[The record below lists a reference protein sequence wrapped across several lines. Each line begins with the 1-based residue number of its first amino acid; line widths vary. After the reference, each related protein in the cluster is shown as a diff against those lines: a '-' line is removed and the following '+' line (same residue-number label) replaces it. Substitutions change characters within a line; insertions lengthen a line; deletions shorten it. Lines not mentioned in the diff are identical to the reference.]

1 MPYLEKQ
8 KHHWPVD
15 MMLRTLCIGFMF
27 SLLINTAIAQV
38 KVLQSGFI
46 FDEAPFKACHAST
59 LVELSNHQLMSAW
72 FAGSN
77 EGNKD
82 VCIWIATKQGKK
94 WSKPR
99 MVADGVQNDTL
110 RYPCWNPVLFKAK
123 NGLLFLH
130 YKVGPNPRTWW
141 AEVKTSKDNGQ
152 TWSKAKK
159 LPEGFL
165 GPIKNKPIQLKNG
178 AILYPSSTES
188 LDEKTWHIHLEKS
201 DQNGGNLKKIA
212 IDCGNFGVI
221 QPSILQYPD
230 GRLQLLCRS
239 RQNVIVS
246 SWSTDQGQTW
256 SKLEAL
262 NLPNPNSGTDAV
274 SLKNN
279 LQLLVYNPLNA
290 GKDWWEGRSVLKL
303 ASSTNGLDWKDIY
316 TLENH
321 QQGEY
326 SYPSIIQSSDGTIHI
341 SYTSERKKIKYL
353 QLKL

>member
-1 MPYLEKQ
+1 MRIVFYTGLI
-8 KHHWPVD
+8 
-15 MMLRTLCIGFMF
+15 LC
-27 SLLINTAIAQV
+27 LLLNTTKAQV
-38 KVLQSGFI
+38 KVIESGFI
-46 FDEAPFKACHAST
+46 FEEAPFKACHAST

-82 VCIWIATKQGKK
+82 VAIWMAIKQGKT

-110 RYPCWNPVLFKAK
+110 RYPCWNPVLFKAA

-141 AEVKTSKDNGQ
+141 AEVKTSTNDGK
-152 TWSKAKK
+152 TWSKATK
-159 LPEGFL
+159 LPNGFL
-165 GPIKNKPIQLKNG
+165 GPIKNKPLQLKNG
-178 AILYPSSTES
+178 DILYPSSTES

-201 DQNGGNLKKIA
+201 DRNGENWKKIT
-212 IDCGNFGVI
+212 INCGTFGVI

-246 SWSTDQGQTW
+246 AWSTDQGQSW

-262 NLPNPNSGTDAV
+262 SLANPNSGTDAV
-274 SLKNN
+274 SLKNGQ
-279 LQLLVYNPLNA
+279 QLLVYNPLSA

-303 ASSTNGLDWKDIY
+303 AISANGLDWNDIF

-321 QQGEY
+321 EKGEY
-326 SYPSIIQSSDGTIHI
+326 SYPAIIQTKDGTIHI
-341 SYTSERKKIKYL
+341 SYTSERQKIKYL

>member
-1 MPYLEKQ
+1 MRIVFYTGLI
-8 KHHWPVD
+8 
-15 MMLRTLCIGFMF
+15 LC
-27 SLLINTAIAQV
+27 LLLNTTKAQV
-38 KVLQSGFI
+38 KVIESGFI
-46 FDEAPFKACHAST
+46 FEEAPFKACHAST
-59 LVELSNHQLMSAW
+59 LVELSTHQLMSAW

-82 VCIWIATKQGKK
+82 VAIWMAIKQGKT

-110 RYPCWNPVLFKAK
+110 RYPCWNPVLFKAA

-141 AEVKTSKDNGQ
+141 AEVKTSTNDGK
-152 TWSKAKK
+152 TWSKATK
-159 LPEGFL
+159 LPNGFL
-165 GPIKNKPIQLKNG
+165 GPIKNKPLQLKNG
-178 AILYPSSTES
+178 DILYPSSTES

-201 DQNGGNLKKIA
+201 DRNGKNWKKIA
-212 IDCGNFGVI
+212 INCGNFGVI

-246 SWSTDQGQTW
+246 AWSTDQGQNW
-256 SKLEAL
+256 SKLQAL
-262 NLPNPNSGTDAV
+262 SLANPNSGTDAV
-274 SLKNN
+274 SLINGQ
-279 LQLLVYNPLNA
+279 QLLVYNPLSA

-303 ASSTNGLDWKDIY
+303 AISANSLDWNDIF

-321 QQGEY
+321 EKGEY
-326 SYPSIIQSSDGTIHI
+326 SYPAIIQTKDGTIHI
-341 SYTSERKKIKYL
+341 SYTSERQKIKYL